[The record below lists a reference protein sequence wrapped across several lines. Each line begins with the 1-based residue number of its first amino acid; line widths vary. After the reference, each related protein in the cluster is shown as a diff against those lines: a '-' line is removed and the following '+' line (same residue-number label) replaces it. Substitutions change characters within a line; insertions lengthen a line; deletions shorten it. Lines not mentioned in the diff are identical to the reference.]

1 MATPPIIGKTL
12 TRVGAPLVRLAKI
25 LAQDAQRAGI
35 PTKYRILNG
44 FMLRGVKLHN
54 RYVGQVMDLPALVMF
69 AGTGQGIL
77 NELVGV
83 GNRDDFSDPGTLATH
98 TAADVIGG
106 DRVVSPTP
114 PVPDS
119 MVDVP
124 AQPLLHAQVQPQL
137 QGQLW
142 YMGQT
147 RIRLSANGS
156 FHNLDTFGTLT
167 YSKNIGVGCC
177 VAVVRDS
184 ITPYSSFLQGH
195 KPNYMSL
202 NSFWVEESDL
212 PSGWSVL
219 PRRLVDAASY
229 GVADPYR
236 IDIVPKAVTCG
247 AAVNPAADMTGT
259 DQYCLAFAGIKQ
271 NRTTWAGG
279 GFTYYDRFGLGALFV
294 ARGSLNRTT
303 YVPGSATVI
312 RGSIGSVT
320 TILSASMPVTQMRPF
335 PSTYTGVS
343 GGPTLDTPSWF
354 LAPAVARY
362 TGGFAK
368 FCVHWA
374 PYYVVADSARFTS
387 FGVVVLTDN
396 NTISVPKA
404 DMTWTYPNTPPIA
417 GSDSTKMLMPWIV
430 GVASVER
437 IVSTVAQRTA
447 YCLVWEQWLSRNA
460 ATHAGGFT
468 STTQWPNSYEMGG
481 QWALYVVSTA
491 GAVSRTVITA
501 TCAPLFSPSM
511 FEGGLGG
518 DSAAGR
524 SGPPNV
530 YFPPNLRYGGGSLW
544 YAPDTSFSSLYQMA
558 PEKLVTACIP
568 TGYFRT
574 WAELNPSTSAFIS
587 GYTHVTTHNVS
598 CAVLDLTTS
607 TFEIRGVIA
616 ARSWADQY
624 CHITVVQPEVPAVGA
639 TPLIPAVMLATM
651 RMAIRSGALTQPAD
665 KTYLS
670 IDGGWTWREYVT
682 DAAGGNGS
690 FMVGNQL
697 WAIDANGRFDT
708 NPFGA

>member
-1 MATPPIIGKTL
+1 MANPPIIGKTL
-12 TRVGAPLVRLAKI
+12 SRVGAPLVRLAKT
-25 LAQDAQRAGI
+25 LAQDAQRVGI
-35 PTKYRILNG
+35 PGKYRILNG
-44 FMLRGVKLHN
+44 FLLRGVKMHN
-54 RYVGQVMDLPALVMF
+54 RYVGQVLDLPGLVLL
-69 AGTGQGIL
+69 AGTGQGII
-77 NELVGV
+77 NELVTV
-83 GNRDDFSDPGTLATH
+83 GNRDDFTDPGTSGTH
-98 TAADVIGG
+98 VVSDLIGG

-124 AQPLLHAQVQPQL
+124 PQPLLIAQVQPQL

-142 YMGQT
+142 YMGQL
-147 RIRLSANGS
+147 RIRLSAPGS
-156 FHNLDTFGTLT
+156 FLNLDTFGTLT
-167 YSKNIGVGCC
+167 YAKNIGVGCS
-177 VAVVRDS
+177 VTVIRDS
-184 ITPYSSFLQGH
+184 ISPYSSFLQGY
-195 KPNYMSL
+195 KPNYMAL
-202 NSFWVEESDL
+202 NAFWVEESNL

-219 PRRLVDAASY
+219 PRRLVSAGSY

-236 IDIVPKAVTCG
+236 VDIVPKSVTCG

-271 NRTTWAGG
+271 NRTTWTGG
-279 GFTYYDRFGLGALFV
+279 GFTYYDRFGLGALIV
-294 ARGSLNRTT
+294 ARGSYNRTSFVSGT
-303 YVPGSATVI
+303 FARATLA
-312 RGSIGSVT
+312 SVT
-320 TILSASMPVTQMRPF
+320 TVLSASMPITQMRPT
-335 PSTYTGVS
+335 PATYPGAS
-343 GGPTLDTPSWF
+343 GGPNLDTPSWF

-374 PYYVVADSARFTS
+374 PYYDTGTSTRFTS
-387 FGVVVLTDN
+387 FGVVVLTDS

-417 GSDSTKMLMPWIV
+417 GSDSTKMLMPWIA
-430 GVASVER
+430 GTASVER
-437 IVSTVAQRTA
+437 IVATVPQRTA

-468 STTQWPNSYEMGG
+468 TTTQWPTSYEMGG
-481 QWALYVVSTA
+481 QWALYAVSSA

-511 FEGGLGG
+511 FEGGLGN
-518 DSAAGR
+518 DSSAGR
-524 SGPPNV
+524 AGPPNV
-530 YFPPNLRYGGGSLW
+530 YFPPNLRYGGGALW

-574 WAELNPSTSAFIS
+574 WAQLDPSTSAFLS
-587 GYTHVTTHNVS
+587 GYTRVTTHNVS
-598 CAVLDLTTS
+598 CAVLDLTTN
-607 TFEIRGVIA
+607 TFEIRGVIV
-616 ARSWADQY
+616 ARDWADQY
-624 CHITVVQPEVPAVGA
+624 CHITVVQPEVPAVGL
-639 TPLIPAVMLATM
+639 TPLIPAVLLATM
-651 RMAIRSGALTQPAD
+651 RIAIRSGAMTQPAD

-670 IDGGWTWREYVT
+670 IDGGWTWREYIT

-690 FMVGNQL
+690 FLVGNQL

-708 NPFGA
+708 DPFGA